1 MSIADAAPTAVV
13 AGLGRPDR
21 GDDGVGA
28 EVVRLLSTEDLP
40 GVSVQVLEDPTALID
55 TWAAVPVAVVV
66 DAVVS
71 GRPPG
76 TVITRDVG
84 ARAEPLSSR
93 AWGADASRGSSHALG
108 VATAVELS
116 RALGRLPDRVVL
128 VGVEAGSVDFGW
140 GLTAPVAAAVPGAA
154 AAVLAA
160 LGLSH
165 RPERSE
171 PVDPAAPA
179 GRVEAG

>member
-1 MSIADAAPTAVV
+1 MVQAWSDLDDHALSHRCEHAIRNYDPCISCATHFLDLTRGAVMSVADAAPTAVV

-93 AWGADASRGSSHALG
+93 AWGADASRGGSHALG

-128 VGVEAGSVDFGW
+128 VGVEAGSVDFGCW
-140 GLTAPVAAAVPGAA
+140 L
-154 AAVLAA
+154 
-160 LGLSH
+160 
-165 RPERSE
+165 
-171 PVDPAAPA
+171 
-179 GRVEAG
+179 